1 MGNIFAFL
9 KQRNRSISISRI
21 SSSRSTSASANH
33 RYPSMSKQASSVSTS
48 GTSSAAA
55 SATPKENIISS
66 ARDKMKKK
74 YSFIPDNFSSLE
86 QVCFSCNFLFFF
98 FKFLLCKYF
107 RSRGKLL
114 LESGWW
120 VENWDLHIGF
130 SFFENNYIGWL
141 DGKSTTNGIFSS
153 RMNCPQYF
161 EKNLEYRG
169 TTSTSK

>member
-9 KQRNRSISISRI
+9 KQRNRSISISGI

-74 YSFIPDNFSSLE
+74 YSFIPDTFSSLE

-98 FKFLLCKYF
+98 LNSYYVNILDLEASCFLKVGGEQRIGIYILVFLFSKIIIFVSQMVSQQRMEY
-107 RSRGKLL
+107 SRLA
-114 LESGWW
+114 
-120 VENWDLHIGF
+120 
-130 SFFENNYIGWL
+130 
-141 DGKSTTNGIFSS
+141 
-153 RMNCPQYF
+153 
-161 EKNLEYRG
+161 
-169 TTSTSK
+169 

>member
-74 YSFIPDNFSSLE
+74 YSFIPDTFSSLE

-98 FKFLLCKYF
+98 FLNSYYVNILDLEASCFLKVGGEERIGIYDF
-107 RSRGKLL
+107 WIHIFS
-114 LESGWW
+114 
-120 VENWDLHIGF
+120 DFIIGF
-130 SFFENNYIGWL
+130 SFFR
-141 DGKSTTNGIFSS
+141 K
-153 RMNCPQYF
+153 
-161 EKNLEYRG
+161 
-169 TTSTSK
+169 

>member
-9 KQRNRSISISRI
+9 KQRNRSISISKI

-120 VENWDLHIGF
+120 GENWDLRLLNTYFFGF
-130 SFFENNYIGWL
+130 YYWFFFFSKIIDIGWL
-141 DGKSTTNGIFSS
+141 DGKSTANGIFYCLAWLSPTNI
-153 RMNCPQYF
+153 R
-161 EKNLEYRG
+161 
-169 TTSTSK
+169 